1 MVYVLLDDELNATDC
16 RMRQGMY
23 RTKGWDVL

>member
-1 MVYVLLDDELNATDC
+1 MVYVLFDDMFDATDC